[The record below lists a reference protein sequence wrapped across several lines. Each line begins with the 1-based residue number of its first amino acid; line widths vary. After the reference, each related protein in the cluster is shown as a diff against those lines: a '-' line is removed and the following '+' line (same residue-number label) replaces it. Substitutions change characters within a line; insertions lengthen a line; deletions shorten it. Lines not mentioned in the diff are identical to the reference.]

1 MTAKKAPAKKAAPA
15 KTAKPAAKKAAP
27 AAKKATKPVAAAAAA
42 DEELVFTRPESMVDR
57 ATHYCP
63 GCHHGIAHRLVAELL
78 DELELTE
85 NTVAVSSIGC
95 SVFLYNYIK
104 VDTVEAPH
112 GRAPAV
118 ATGVKRARGDKFVFT
133 YQGDGDL
140 ASIGMAEIMH
150 AANRGERLTVVFVNN
165 TVYGMTG
172 GQMAPTTLIGQKTTT
187 CPGGRC
193 KDREGAPIRMS
204 EIIAQLG
211 GVAYCARGSL
221 DSVKNIRQ
229 AKKYLKRAF
238 QIQKDGIGF
247 SFVELLSGCPTNWR
261 MSALAANKRITEEM
275 IPYFPLGVY
284 RDVADGTC
292 GSTVAPEGGK

>member
-1 MTAKKAPAKKAAPA
+1 MKTAQAPAR
-15 KTAKPAAKKAAP
+15 TNEHG
-27 AAKKATKPVAAAAAA
+27 
-42 DEELVFTRPESMVDR
+42 EELVFTRPASMVDR

-63 GCHHGIAHRLVAELL
+63 GCHHGIAHRLAAELI
-78 DELELTE
+78 DEMGLQE
-85 NTVAVSSIGC
+85 NTIAVASIGC
-95 SVFLYNYIK
+95 SVFLYNYIN
-104 VDTVEAPH
+104 VDSVEAPH

-118 ATGVKRARGDKFVFT
+118 ATGVKRARPDKFVFT

-140 ASIGMAEIMH
+140 ASIGMAEIVH
-150 AANRGERLTVVFVNN
+150 AANRGERMSVIFVNN

-204 EIIAQLG
+204 EIVAQLG
-211 GVAYCARGSL
+211 GVAFCARGSL

-229 AKKYLKRAF
+229 AKKFMRRAF
-238 QIQKDGIGF
+238 EVQAKGQGF
-247 SFVELLSGCPTNWR
+247 GFVELLSGCPTNWR
-261 MSALAANKRITEEM
+261 MTPLAANKRIAEEM

-284 RDVADGTC
+284 RDVESDGTC
-292 GSTVAPEGGK
+292 GPIATGDAGGK